1 MTNQSRRR
9 KRAKKAW
16 NFITKIFRM
25 GVQII
30 IFEEIENIG
39 KNWQIQKV
47 SRYNSNNQ
55 IFKEDYDAI

>member
-9 KRAKKAW
+9 KWAKKAW
-16 NFITKIFRM
+16 NFMVKIFRM

-30 IFEEIENIG
+30 IFEERENIG

-55 IFKEDYDAI
+55 ILKEDYDAI